1 MVCSAFIQ
9 NSHFH
14 FILTENENRNVV
26 IDFRV
31 LFFYYTSIF
40 ILGHLLNGVSLEL
53 GGRRQGI
60 EEEHREVFIYS
71 FIYRFIQWT
80 LSIGFVL
87 SLVLGVVRDAKYRIH
102 SWLRVFLEYGNKI
115 SEGKEIKKTPNI
127 KNFQLSTRMN
137 LVLNRLCDRV
147 IGQWP

>member
-1 MVCSAFIQ
+1 M
-9 NSHFH
+9 
-14 FILTENENRNVV
+14 
-26 IDFRV
+26 
-31 LFFYYTSIF
+31 
-40 ILGHLLNGVSLEL
+40 
-53 GGRRQGI
+53 
-60 EEEHREVFIYS
+60 
-71 FIYRFIQWT
+71 
-80 LSIGFVL
+80 SIGFVL

-147 IGQWP
+147 IGQ

>member
-14 FILTENENRNVV
+14 FILIENENRNVV

-60 EEEHREVFIYS
+60 EEDRS
-71 FIYRFIQWT
+71 FYQEDIETSGSQRVCT
-80 LSIGFVL
+80 GPRAEG
-87 SLVLGVVRDAKYRIH
+87 LGVARAQGVRMGGH
-102 SWLRVFLEYGNKI
+102 SALGSHCCL
-115 SEGKEIKKTPNI
+115 
-127 KNFQLSTRMN
+127 Q
-137 LVLNRLCDRV
+137 
-147 IGQWP
+147 